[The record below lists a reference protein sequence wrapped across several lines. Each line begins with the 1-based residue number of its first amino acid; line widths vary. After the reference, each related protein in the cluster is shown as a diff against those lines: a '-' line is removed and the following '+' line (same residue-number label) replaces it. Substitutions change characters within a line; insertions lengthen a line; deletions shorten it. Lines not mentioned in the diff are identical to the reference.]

1 MDAFPAFFPL
11 EGRRVV
17 IAGTGEAAEAKARL
31 FEGSPAQIVRL
42 DGPTAFLVGAY
53 GGALMAFIA
62 GDDLFV
68 QAAAGAAR
76 AARCLVNVVDRPEMS
91 DFYTPA
97 LVDRGAVVAAIGT
110 SGSAPMLASLLRS
123 DLEARVPPGT
133 GRVAVLLRRLQE
145 PVRQAFPDLAERR
158 AFLRGVL
165 DGDAAQAALN
175 GDMERAEALLRAAI
189 DRGVSVAGRIV
200 FVAGRGPP
208 DLLTLRAARILAETD
223 VVAPDLDVDP
233 AVLALV
239 RRDAARLIPSDAG
252 PDALVALARANRQ
265 VVRLITQAPDPAEI
279 KAIAG
284 QGVAVQ
290 VMLAAP
296 A

>member
-17 IAGTGEAAEAKARL
+17 IAGSGEAADAKARL
-31 FEGSPAQIVRL
+31 FEGSPAQVMRL
-42 DGPTAFLVGAY
+42 DGPSAFLVGAY
-53 GGALMAFIA
+53 GGALLAFVA

-68 QAAAGAAR
+68 QQAAGAAR
-76 AARCLVNVVDRPEMS
+76 AARCLVNVVDRPELS
-91 DFYTPA
+91 DFHTPA
-97 LVDRGAVVAAIGT
+97 LVDRGAVVAAVGT
-110 SGSAPMLASLLRS
+110 AGAAPMLASLLRS

-145 PVRQAFPDLAERR
+145 PVRKAFPDLAQRR
-158 AFLRGVL
+158 AFLRSVL
-165 DGDAAQAALN
+165 DGDAAQAALD

-189 DRGVSVAGRIV
+189 DRGAAAAGRIV
-200 FVAGRGPP
+200 FVSGEGPP
-208 DLLTLRAARILAETD
+208 DLLTLRAARVLAEAD

-239 RRDAARLIPSDAG
+239 RRDAARLIPSEAG
-252 PDALVALARANRQ
+252 ADALAALARANRQ
-265 VVRLITQAPDPAEI
+265 VVRLITRAPDPDQLRAL
-279 KAIAG
+279 
-284 QGVAVQ
+284 VASGITVQ